1 MLKVAAISRSYGNF
15 KAVDN
20 VSFTIDQGEIVG
32 LLGHNGAGKTT
43 IMRMLSG
50 TLEPD
55 GGSITFNDLDPIA
68 NPQAVQQA
76 LGYLPESLP
85 LYPEMLVA
93 DYLDYAATLKGLD
106 PATIRSEVSR
116 VVHETDITSKLLDPI
131 STLSRGFKQRV
142 GVAQA
147 ILGKPQLLILD
158 EPTNGLDPTQTEQMR
173 QLIQGL
179 ARSATIILSTH
190 IMQEVDALCD
200 RVLILREGSLVVD
213 AKLEELRDSKELFL
227 LTSLEGESAKV
238 RLEGIEGVKELQED
252 SDKNISEQILA
263 YRLRLKD
270 EANAHQV
277 SALVAKAILAAE
289 AELYRLQPRQQSLE
303 TLFHE
308 VNEGT
313 ATRKELE
320 DAA

>member
-55 GGSITFNDLDPIA
+55 GGSIIFNDLDPIA